1 MDRELA
7 AYGSIDSADALALL
21 DRNEDEL
28 LRYLYYTSARCIRR
42 LEEPKYND
50 LMSIVHSPDTD
61 KERVTQFN
69 KYISEPENLK
79 KLLRVFPIVATTCIS
94 AHRLGDPEPSFDMV
108 IMDEA
113 SQCARP
119 CLLCPPWR
127 GASLMLVGDPQQLS
141 PVILLDPADN
151 RTLRRRYGVTQE
163 YDYIENS
170 IYKCFLACD
179 AVSDETLLSYHYRCS
194 PKIIEFNN
202 RKYYNH
208 KLHIASRE
216 TDPTPLVYVDVP
228 NDTTDEKNTAPQEVR
243 PHRGIPDRA
252 PGQAG
257 GHHHAVCEAARRHRG
272 HAARE
277 AL

>member
-1 MDRELA
+1 
-7 AYGSIDSADALALL
+7 
-21 DRNEDEL
+21 
-28 LRYLYYTSARCIRR
+28 
-42 LEEPKYND
+42 
-50 LMSIVHSPDTD
+50 MSIVHSPDTD

-113 SQCARP
+113 SQCSTAMSLVP
-119 CLLCPPWR
+119 ILR

-243 PHRGIPDRA
+243 RIEHT
-252 PGQAG
+252 
-257 GHHHAVCEAARRHRG
+257 
-272 HAARE
+272 
-277 AL
+277 